1 MLLMWL
7 LVWPFTCTVFALLY
21 TKQIFSVR
29 LPMPGLTAI
38 LGILIIMKERNV
50 AVEKGMTVAA
60 LMRIYLERL
69 VAIEN
74 LKTEGVVL

>member
-1 MLLMWL
+1 
-7 LVWPFTCTVFALLY
+7 
-21 TKQIFSVR
+21 
-29 LPMPGLTAI
+29 MPGLTAI